1 MNPME
6 NKYWKTKMNHIV
18 LIIVLIGSLN
28 WGTTALGY
36 NLVDIIK
43 NLLNNILRMETYI
56 DKIIYSLV
64 ALAAIK
70 LAMNRDLWL
79 PFLGESV
86 LPGSLVPLKKVVGD
100 TTIAVKVKPNTRI
113 AYWASLPQETN
124 KLPLVHEAYGDF
136 KNAGV
141 VLSNNDGIANLIVN
155 KGTNYIVP
163 TGREIQR
170 HIHYRELDQVYGLM
184 GALQT
189 VYY

>member
-6 NKYWKTKMNHIV
+6 KKYWNTKMYHIV
-18 LIIVLIGSLN
+18 LLLVLIGSFN

-43 NLLNNILRMETYI
+43 NLLNNALQMETYI
-56 DKIIYSLV
+56 DKIIYLLV
-64 ALAAIK
+64 ALAGIK
-70 LAMNRDLWL
+70 LAMNRDFWL

-86 LPGSLVPLKKVVGD
+86 LPGSLVPLKNVFGD
-100 TTIAVKVKPNTRI
+100 TTIEVKVKPNTRV
-113 AYWASLPQETN
+113 AYWASLPQETD
-124 KLPLVHEAYGDF
+124 KIPLVHEAYGDF

-141 VLSNNDGIANLIVN
+141 VLSNNDGIAKLIVN

-170 HIHYRELDQVYGLM
+170 HIHYRELDQVYGMM
-184 GALQT
+184 GAIQT

>member
-6 NKYWKTKMNHIV
+6 NKYWKTKMYHVV
-18 LIIVLIGSLN
+18 LLLVLIGSLN
-28 WGTTALGY
+28 WGTTAFGY
-36 NLVDIIK
+36 NFVEIIK
-43 NLLNNILRMETYI
+43 NLLNNALGMQTYI
-56 DKIIYSLV
+56 DKIIYLLV
-64 ALAAIK
+64 ALAGIK

-86 LPGSLVPLKKVVGD
+86 LPGSLVPLKNVFGD

-124 KLPLVHEAYGDF
+124 KIPLVHEAYGDF

-170 HIHYRELDQVYGLM
+170 HIHYRELDQVYGMM

>member
-6 NKYWKTKMNHIV
+6 KKYWKTKMNHIV
-18 LIIVLIGSLN
+18 IIIVLIGSLN
-28 WGTTALGY
+28 WGMTALGY

-43 NLLNNILRMETYI
+43 NLLNNAFKMETYI
-56 DKIIYSLV
+56 DKIIYFLV

-70 LAMNRDLWL
+70 LSMNRDLWL

-100 TTIAVKVKPNTRI
+100 TIIEIKVKPNTRV

-124 KLPLVHEAYGDF
+124 KIPLVHEAYGDF

-141 VLSNNDGIANLIVN
+141 VLSNNDGIALLIVN

-163 TGREIQR
+163 TGREIKR
-170 HIHYRELDQVYGLM
+170 HVHYRELDQVYGMM
-184 GALQT
+184 GTLQT

>member
-6 NKYWKTKMNHIV
+6 KKYWNTKMNHIV
-18 LIIVLIGSLN
+18 IIIVLIGSLN
-28 WGTTALGY
+28 WGMTALGY

-43 NLLNNILRMETYI
+43 NLLNNTLKMETYI
-56 DKIIYSLV
+56 DKIIYFLV

-70 LAMNRDLWL
+70 LSMNRDLWL

-100 TTIAVKVKPNTRI
+100 TTVAVKVKPNTRV

-124 KLPLVHEAYGDF
+124 KIPLVHEAYGDF

-141 VLSNNDGIANLIVN
+141 VLSNNDGIALLIVN

-163 TGREIQR
+163 TGREIKR
-170 HIHYRELDQVYGLM
+170 HVHYRELDQVYGMM
-184 GALQT
+184 GTLQT

>member
-6 NKYWKTKMNHIV
+6 KKYWKTKMNHIV
-18 LIIVLIGSLN
+18 LLLVLIGSLN

-43 NLLNNILRMETYI
+43 NLLNNALRMETYI

-86 LPGSLVPLKKVVGD
+86 LPGSLVPLKNVFGD
-100 TTIAVKVKPNTRI
+100 TTIEVKVKPNTRI

-141 VLSNNDGIANLIVN
+141 VLSNNNGIAKLIVN

-163 TGREIQR
+163 TGREISR

>member
-1 MNPME
+1 MKSMKK
-6 NKYWKTKMNHIV
+6 KYWKTKKYHILLL
-18 LIIVLIGSLN
+18 LILTGSLN

-36 NLVDIIK
+36 NFVEIIK
-43 NLLNNILRMETYI
+43 NLLNKTLKMETYI
-56 DKIIYSLV
+56 DKIIYLLV

-70 LAMNRDLWL
+70 LSMNKHFWL

-86 LPGSLVPLKKVVGD
+86 LPGSLIPLKEVVGD
-100 TTIAVKVKPNTRI
+100 TIVEVKVKPNTRV

-124 KLPLVHEAYGDF
+124 KIPLVHEAYGDF

-141 VLSNNDGIANLIVN
+141 VLSNKEGIAKLIVN

-163 TGREIQR
+163 SEKEIPR
-170 HIHYRELDQVYGLM
+170 HIHYRELDQVYGMM